1 MSSSSVS
8 SSSPSSGAS
17 TPEPSARVLPT
28 ESVPDGTGDKVD
40 RPEDFNADKDEAT
53 PPSTTTTTK
62 KQFHKTRNPHNQ
74 ANIDLH
80 RNRFRNDKHALA
92 MTVFSAGAADRWQIN
107 DSQSRAQR
115 LLACGV
121 TQDWEASHLHLKR
134 DMDVCKFVMDLDAQR
149 LIYKLQVRCDG
160 PHACGWEMSISCRSF
175 RWFAVQL
182 LMCWRSVALDLFIY
196 FACTWLCMHSV
207 NMSTQHSDILNR
219 YQVLV

>member
-1 MSSSSVS
+1 VS
-8 SSSPSSGAS
+8 
-17 TPEPSARVLPT
+17 PT
-28 ESVPDGTGDKVD
+28 ESVPDGTDDKVD
-40 RPEDFNADKDEAT
+40 RPEDFNVDKDEAT
-53 PPSTTTTTK
+53 PPSTTTK

-149 LIYKLQVRCDG
+149 LIYKLQVRC
-160 PHACGWEMSISCRSF
+160 RSF
-175 RWFAVQL
+175 RWFAVADVL
-182 LMCWRSVALDLFIY
+182 AIC
-196 FACTWLCMHSV
+196 
-207 NMSTQHSDILNR
+207 ST
-219 YQVLV
+219 